1 MDKKYYDVQSLL
13 KEDSQKLKEI
23 LQKVKE
29 NTKTECINI
38 RTKISNE
45 RLPTTCSK
53 LGGLPYW
60 PKSRPRPYPHT
71 EGKLKLPLTMLAQ
84 INLSDLPE
92 NDIFPDSGMLQFFI
106 LNGIDTDGY
115 EVVFH
120 RQIEE
125 PIIFTRSGPVIPHSL
140 MPAEIEINTERGRRV
155 VPNIFWGEA
164 GFPITGE
171 FALEFSKIYDFVNPT
186 ENRFEIEFI
195 MAAKQLGIPVSDD
208 FEVYSG
214 LSDGI
219 YDEFYE
225 QGCGHKLLGRPC
237 FVQNDYREGEDE
249 DDILLFQIDSGCSDT
264 GEEDKYHFIT
274 LGDAGTAGFFIKP
287 KDLKKLDFSN
297 VFFDWSCC

>member
-1 MDKKYYDVQSLL
+1 MERLYCDAGS
-13 KEDSQKLKEI
+13 I
-23 LQKVKE
+23 LQKDPQGLDRILQRMKE
-29 NTKTECINI
+29 NTRTECINI
-38 RTKISNE
+38 KTKISDKQ
-45 RLPTTCSK
+45 LPTTCSK

-60 PKSRPRPYPHT
+60 PKSRLRPYPHT
-71 EGKLKLPLTMLAQ
+71 KGKLKLPLTMLAQ

-92 NDIFPDSGMLQFFI
+92 NDVFPDSGMLQFFI
-106 LNGIDTDGY
+106 LNGIDTDSY

-125 PIIFTRSGPVIPHSL
+125 PIIFTRSGPVIPYSL
-140 MPAEIEINTERGRRV
+140 MPTEIEINTERGRRV

-164 GFPITGE
+164 GFPLTGE

-186 ENRFEIEFI
+186 ENCFETEFI
-195 MAAKQLGIPVSDD
+195 RAAKQLGIPISDD

-225 QGCGHKLLGRPC
+225 RGCGHKLLGHPC

-249 DDILLFQIDSGCSDT
+249 NDILLFQIDSAWQDS
-264 GEEDKYHFIT
+264 GETDGAHFIN
-274 LGDAGTAGFFIKP
+274 LGDAGTAGFFIK
-287 KDLKKLDFSN
+287 KEDLKKLDFSS
-297 VFFDWSCC
+297 VFYDWACG